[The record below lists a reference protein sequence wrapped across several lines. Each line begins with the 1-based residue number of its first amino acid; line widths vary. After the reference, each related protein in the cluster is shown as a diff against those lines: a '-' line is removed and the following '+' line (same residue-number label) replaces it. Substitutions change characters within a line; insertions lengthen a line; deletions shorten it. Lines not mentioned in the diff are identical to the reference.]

1 MQPENPFD
9 RRPVLLPDLCIR
21 GGAVLTLD
29 AKWRI
34 FDPGFVAI
42 KDSRIVAVGPL
53 AEAEQWPA
61 RETFDVSG
69 TLIMPGYVNAH
80 THISMSSFR
89 GAMEDAPDRLTR
101 FIFPLENAMVRS
113 KLVYDAAMFTIAE
126 MVRSGTTCFADMYY
140 FEEEVARAADAA
152 GVRALAGE
160 TVVDFPA
167 PDADRPYGGIERA
180 EHLAKDWKGHPRIR
194 PCLAPHAPYTVDASH
209 LAEIAA
215 LAEKLDIPVMMHV
228 AEMDSEHA
236 RFSAT
241 HGSVLRYLDT
251 TGILS
256 PRLIAVHMLYLDEED
271 IALAAK
277 RGISVA
283 HCPVSNAKS
292 GRPICPAWRLS
303 EAGVSVGLGTDG
315 PLSGNTM
322 DMQTIT
328 SMYPKLQKVR
338 EHRRDIVPARTA
350 LYAATMGG
358 AHVLGLSADIG
369 SLEEGKRA
377 DIQVVALD
385 DFNVLPVH
393 DWYATAVYALQAHNV
408 RDVLVDGRFVLRDGK
423 LQFADERELKERLL
437 YHARQSAATIRALQ
451 PAPMHPHHTAGT

>member
-1 MQPENPFD
+1 MQ
-9 RRPVLLPDLCIR
+9 LDLCIR
-21 GGAVLTLD
+21 GGTVLTLD
-29 AKWRI
+29 SARRI

-42 KDSRIVAVGPL
+42 KDGRIVAVGPL
-53 AEAEQWPA
+53 AEAGKWPA
-61 RETFDVSG
+61 RETLDGAG
-69 TLIMPGYVNAH
+69 TLIMPGYVNVH
-80 THISMSSFR
+80 THISMSPFR

-101 FIFPLENAMVRS
+101 FIFPLEKAMV
-113 KLVYDAAMFTIAE
+113 KPDLVRDAAMFTIAE

-140 FEEEVARAADAA
+140 FEEEVARAADAI

-167 PDADRPYGGIERA
+167 PDTDRPYGGIERA
-180 EHLAKDWKGHPRIR
+180 ERLARDWKGHPRIK

-209 LAEIAA
+209 LVEIAA

-228 AEMDSEHA
+228 AEMNFEHA
-236 RFSAT
+236 RFSRA

-251 TGILS
+251 TGIVS

-303 EAGVSVGLGTDG
+303 QAGVRVGLGTDG

-322 DMQTIT
+322 DMQTVS

-338 EHRRDIVPARTA
+338 EQRRDIVPAETA

-358 AHVLGLSADIG
+358 AQVLGLSADIG

-377 DIQVVALD
+377 DIQVISLD

-408 RDVLVDGRFVLRDGK
+408 RDVLVDGTFVLRNRA

-437 YHARQSAATIRALQ
+437 YHSRQSAATI
-451 PAPMHPHHTAGT
+451 HTLVAASMRPPPEVYT